1 MSKKKYKA
9 PQPTRTLN
17 KKERPPAP
25 KNAALNKKWL
35 VGGAVALAAIVL
47 LTVGLIRFYG
57 ETVVARVNGINIT
70 ESEVAHV
77 LATDENISMLMS
89 FGVLTLEEAQQ
100 DAANQVALTKL
111 FEDYARRNNI
121 PLAPDQPINQVRG
134 AVASAIIADP
144 ALSADFEAQMPP
156 EETPVEERAAALIAR
171 IQAGEDFDTLMFEYS
186 QDPGLASHPGGYIFT
201 DNVMVPE
208 FYQTTRSLEIGEVS
222 GPVETTHGIHIIM
235 RVEPQEGD
243 MVMLPG
249 QQQAPYPL
257 ETDDEVVGAK
267 HILVQPGMT
276 HQERM
281 SQAIANVFE
290 DKLRDANVVF
300 LPALNNVTLQ

>member
-25 KNAALNKKWL
+25 KAALNKKWL
-35 VGGAVALAAIVL
+35 IGGAVALAAVVL

-57 ETVVARVNGINIT
+57 ETVVARVNGIRIT

-77 LATDENISMLMS
+77 LATDESISMLMNL
-89 FGVLTLEEAQQ
+89 GVLTLEEARQ

-121 PLAPDQPINQVRG
+121 ALTPNQPINQVRG
-134 AVASAIIADP
+134 AVAGAIIADP
-144 ALSADFEAQMPP
+144 VLSADFEAHMPP
-156 EETPVEERAAALIAR
+156 EDAPVEERAAALIAR

-186 QDPGLASHPGGYIFT
+186 EDPGLASHPGGYIFT
-201 DNVMVPE
+201 DNVMVDE
-208 FYQTTRSLEIGEVS
+208 FFEAARNLAIGEVS
-222 GPVETTHGIHIIM
+222 GPVETMHGIHILQ

-257 ETDDEVVGAK
+257 ETDEEVLGAK
-267 HILVQPGMT
+267 HILVTPGMT

-290 DKLRDANVVF
+290 EKLRDANVVF
-300 LPALNNVTLQ
+300 LPALENVTLQ